1 MRDCL
6 LAKCVVA
13 YVAIVSLSLSSLLA
27 QEVPKSD
34 DESFD
39 IEPPL
44 LVKPWEPQS
53 APDDSGEDAVPLD
66 AAKLAQRLEGAKKS
80 AAATAR
86 LVKSGVLSTV
96 EAEQRALRVVRLES
110 ELAKAQMISAQQQL
124 TSLKARFLAGQAS
137 QPEVDAATTAVT
149 QASAAAQEA
158 GAKYHKAQ
166 LDAAELNLRR
176 QRQLLKLGSAHKSDV
191 AHAEEKLANSSRA
204 TKRRIEERLFSP
216 KAEKTLGANG
226 ADGITDIEGKVARL
240 ATSKLGNERVS
251 NSTSARSTMRCS
263 SSARYRYLLFTAR
276 IDRFIA
282 EGGKGPY
289 PDME

>member
-6 LAKCVVA
+6 LTKCVVA
-13 YVAIVSLSLSSLLA
+13 YVAIVSLSVSSLLA

-44 LVKPWEPQS
+44 LVKPWEPQL
-53 APDDSGEDAVPLD
+53 APDDSGEGAVPLEPP
-66 AAKLAQRLEGAKKS
+66 KLAQRLEEAKKS
-80 AAATAR
+80 AAASAR
-86 LVKSGVLSTV
+86 LVKSGVLSKV
-96 EAEQRALRVVRLES
+96 EAEQRALRVVKLES

-191 AHAEEKLANSSRA
+191 AGAEEKLAQLQQGDEASH
-204 TKRRIEERLFSP
+204 
-216 KAEKTLGANG
+216 
-226 ADGITDIEGKVARL
+226 
-240 ATSKLGNERVS
+240 
-251 NSTSARSTMRCS
+251 
-263 SSARYRYLLFTAR
+263 
-276 IDRFIA
+276 
-282 EGGKGPY
+282 
-289 PDME
+289 

>member
-6 LAKCVVA
+6 LTKCVVA

-53 APDDSGEDAVPLD
+53 APDDSGEDAVPLEPR
-66 AAKLAQRLEGAKKS
+66 KLAQRLEGAKKS

-86 LVKSGVLSTV
+86 LVKSGVLSKV

-124 TSLKARFLAGQAS
+124 TSLKARFLAGQVS

-191 AHAEEKLANSSRA
+191 ARAEEKLAQLQQGDEASH
-204 TKRRIEERLFSP
+204 
-216 KAEKTLGANG
+216 
-226 ADGITDIEGKVARL
+226 
-240 ATSKLGNERVS
+240 
-251 NSTSARSTMRCS
+251 
-263 SSARYRYLLFTAR
+263 
-276 IDRFIA
+276 
-282 EGGKGPY
+282 
-289 PDME
+289 

>member
-1 MRDCL
+1 MRDCW
-6 LAKCVVA
+6 KCVVA
-13 YVAIVSLSLSSLLA
+13 YFAIVSLSLSSLLA
-27 QEVPKSD
+27 QEAPKSD

-44 LVKPWEPQS
+44 LVKPWEQQS
-53 APDDSGEDAVPLD
+53 APDYSSEDAVPLD

-80 AAATAR
+80 VAATAR
-86 LVKSGVLSTV
+86 LVIGGVLSKV

-110 ELAKAQMISAQQQL
+110 ELAKARMISAQQQL
-124 TSLKARFLAGQAS
+124 TSLKARFLAGQVS

-191 AHAEEKLANSSRA
+191 ARAEEKLAQLQQGDEASH
-204 TKRRIEERLFSP
+204 
-216 KAEKTLGANG
+216 
-226 ADGITDIEGKVARL
+226 
-240 ATSKLGNERVS
+240 
-251 NSTSARSTMRCS
+251 
-263 SSARYRYLLFTAR
+263 
-276 IDRFIA
+276 
-282 EGGKGPY
+282 
-289 PDME
+289 

>member
-6 LAKCVVA
+6 FTKCVVA
-13 YVAIVSLSLSSLLA
+13 YVAIVNLSVSSLA

-34 DESFD
+34 HESFD

-53 APDDSGEDAVPLD
+53 APDDSGEGAVPLEP
-66 AAKLAQRLEGAKKS
+66 AKLAQRLDGAKKS

-86 LVKSGVLSTV
+86 LVKSGVLSKV

-158 GAKYHKAQ
+158 GAKYHKAR

-191 AHAEEKLANSSRA
+191 VHAEEKLARR
-204 TKRRIEERLFSP
+204 TEKRS
-216 KAEKTLGANG
+216 
-226 ADGITDIEGKVARL
+226 
-240 ATSKLGNERVS
+240 
-251 NSTSARSTMRCS
+251 
-263 SSARYRYLLFTAR
+263 
-276 IDRFIA
+276 
-282 EGGKGPY
+282 
-289 PDME
+289 

>member
-6 LAKCVVA
+6 LTKCVVA
-13 YVAIVSLSLSSLLA
+13 YVAIASLSLSSLLA

-53 APDDSGEDAVPLD
+53 APDDSAEDAVPLD

-80 AAATAR
+80 AAATPR
-86 LVKSGVLSTV
+86 LVKIGVLSKV

-110 ELAKAQMISAQQQL
+110 ELANAQMTSAKQQL
-124 TSLKARFLAGQAS
+124 TSLKARFLAGQVS
-137 QPEVDAATTAVT
+137 QPEVDAATTALT
-149 QASAAAQEA
+149 QASAAAQAA

-191 AHAEEKLANSSRA
+191 ARAEEKLAQLQQSDEASH
-204 TKRRIEERLFSP
+204 
-216 KAEKTLGANG
+216 
-226 ADGITDIEGKVARL
+226 
-240 ATSKLGNERVS
+240 
-251 NSTSARSTMRCS
+251 
-263 SSARYRYLLFTAR
+263 
-276 IDRFIA
+276 
-282 EGGKGPY
+282 
-289 PDME
+289 

>member
-6 LAKCVVA
+6 LTKCVAA
-13 YVAIVSLSLSSLLA
+13 YFAIVSLSLSSLLA

-44 LVKPWEPQS
+44 LVKPWEAQP
-53 APDDSGEDAVPLD
+53 APDDSGEGAVQLEPP
-66 AAKLAQRLEGAKKS
+66 KLAQSLEEAKKS

-86 LVKSGVLSTV
+86 LVKRGVLSKV

-124 TSLKARFLAGQAS
+124 TSLKARFLAGQVS
-137 QPEVDAATTAVT
+137 QPDVDAATTALT
-149 QASAAAQEA
+149 QATAAAQTAET
-158 GAKYHKAQ
+158 KYHKAR

-191 AHAEEKLANSSRA
+191 THAEEKLAQ
-204 TKRRIEERLFSP
+204 LQQGD
-216 KAEKTLGANG
+216 KALH
-226 ADGITDIEGKVARL
+226 
-240 ATSKLGNERVS
+240 
-251 NSTSARSTMRCS
+251 
-263 SSARYRYLLFTAR
+263 
-276 IDRFIA
+276 
-282 EGGKGPY
+282 
-289 PDME
+289 

>member
-6 LAKCVVA
+6 LTKCVVA
-13 YVAIVSLSLSSLLA
+13 YFAIVSLSLSSLLA

-44 LVKPWEPQS
+44 LVKPGEPQP
-53 APDDSGEDAVPLD
+53 APDDSGEGAVPLEPP
-66 AAKLAQRLEGAKKS
+66 KLAQRLEEAKKS

-86 LVKSGVLSTV
+86 LVKSGVLSKV

-124 TSLKARFLAGQAS
+124 TSLKARFLAGQVS

-149 QASAAAQEA
+149 QASAAAQTAET
-158 GAKYHKAQ
+158 KYHKAQ

-191 AHAEEKLANSSRA
+191 TRAEEKLAQLQQDDEASR
-204 TKRRIEERLFSP
+204 
-216 KAEKTLGANG
+216 
-226 ADGITDIEGKVARL
+226 
-240 ATSKLGNERVS
+240 
-251 NSTSARSTMRCS
+251 
-263 SSARYRYLLFTAR
+263 
-276 IDRFIA
+276 
-282 EGGKGPY
+282 
-289 PDME
+289 

>member
-6 LAKCVVA
+6 LMKCVVA

-44 LVKPWEPQS
+44 LVKPWDPHP
-53 APDDSGEDAVPLD
+53 APDDSGEGAVPLEPP
-66 AAKLAQRLEGAKKS
+66 KLVQRLEEAKKS

-86 LVKSGVLSTV
+86 LVKRGVLSKF

-110 ELAKAQMISAQQQL
+110 ELAKAQIILAQQQL
-124 TSLKARFLAGQAS
+124 TSLKARFLAGQVS
-137 QPEVDAATTAVT
+137 QPEVDAATTALT
-149 QASAAAQEA
+149 QATAAAQTAET
-158 GAKYHKAQ
+158 KYHKAQ

-191 AHAEEKLANSSRA
+191 ARAEEKLAQLQQGDEASH
-204 TKRRIEERLFSP
+204 
-216 KAEKTLGANG
+216 
-226 ADGITDIEGKVARL
+226 
-240 ATSKLGNERVS
+240 
-251 NSTSARSTMRCS
+251 
-263 SSARYRYLLFTAR
+263 
-276 IDRFIA
+276 
-282 EGGKGPY
+282 
-289 PDME
+289 

>member
-6 LAKCVVA
+6 LTKCIVA

-27 QEVPKSD
+27 QEAPKSN

-53 APDDSGEDAVPLD
+53 PPDDSGEDAVPVD
-66 AAKLAQRLEGAKKS
+66 VAKLAQRLEGAKKS

-86 LVKSGVLSTV
+86 LVKSGVLSKV

-110 ELAKAQMISAQQQL
+110 ELAEAEMTSAQQQL
-124 TSLKARFLAGQAS
+124 TSLKARFLAGQVS
-137 QPEVDAATTAVT
+137 QPEVDAATTALT
-149 QASAAAQEA
+149 QASAIAQAA

-176 QRQLLKLGSAHKSDV
+176 QQKLLKLGSAHKSDV
-191 AHAEEKLANSSRA
+191 ARAEEKLAQLQQSDEASH
-204 TKRRIEERLFSP
+204 
-216 KAEKTLGANG
+216 
-226 ADGITDIEGKVARL
+226 
-240 ATSKLGNERVS
+240 
-251 NSTSARSTMRCS
+251 
-263 SSARYRYLLFTAR
+263 
-276 IDRFIA
+276 
-282 EGGKGPY
+282 
-289 PDME
+289 